1 MRLEVVMSVSE
12 SLGQEREVALPQGTI
27 RYRERG
33 EGEPIVFVHGLLV
46 NGDLWRKV
54 VPLLADR
61 YRCITPDWPL
71 GAHTQPLASDADL
84 TPTGFARLVA
94 DFLAAL
100 DLKGV
105 TLVGNDSGTG
115 LSQIVATEHPER
127 VGRLVLT
134 TGDAFKNF
142 PPTAFKPLR
151 ALGYLPGSVWVTAQ
165 LMKPRFAQRLSFKY
179 LAKRFDDEAI
189 FDSYTAGVGIRGV
202 RRDVAKFLRGMSS
215 RYTRAAAAKLPG
227 LEIPALM
234 IWATE
239 DRFFPN
245 EDARELA
252 RLIPDARLEEIA
264 DSYAFVSEDQ
274 PERVAELIAGL
285 IAERPLA
292 RAGAK
297 AA

>member
-1 MRLEVVMSVSE
+1 MSIST
-12 SLGQEREVALPQGTI
+12 SLGEEREVALPQGTV

-54 VPLLADR
+54 VPLLSER

-71 GAHTQPLASDADL
+71 GAHTQPLARDADL
-84 TPTGFARLVA
+84 TPPGFAQLVA

-100 DLKGV
+100 DLEGV

-134 TGDAFKNF
+134 SGDAFSYF
-142 PPTAFKPLR
+142 PPPAFKPMI
-151 ALGYLPGSVWVTAQ
+151 ALGYLPGSISVTAF
-165 LMKPRFAQRLSFKY
+165 LMKPRAIQRLAFKY

-189 FDSYTAGVGIRGV
+189 LDSYMGGVRDRAI
-202 RRDVAKFLRGMSS
+202 RRDVAKFLRGMRS
-215 RYTRAAAAKLPG
+215 RYTMAAAEKLPG
-227 LEIPALM
+227 LTIPALM
-234 IWATE
+234 LWAT
-239 DRFFPN
+239 DDKFFPSKH
-245 EDARELA
+245 AHELA
-252 RLIPDARLEEIA
+252 RLIPDARVEEIS

-274 PERVAELIAGL
+274 PERVAESIARL
-285 IAERPLA
+285 IAERPRS
-292 RAGAK
+292 RAGAH